1 LELEQE
7 VASVVNDALSL
18 NGRGA
23 SMRRSSALLGAVP
36 ELDSMGVVAL
46 ITALE
51 ERFGIDIA
59 DDELDASSFAT
70 LGSLTDFV
78 AAKATV

>member
-1 LELEQE
+1 MELEQE
-7 VASVVNDALSL
+7 IASVLDDALSL
-18 NGRGA
+18 NGRAA
-23 SMRRSSALLGAVP
+23 SMRRSSPLLGAVP
-36 ELDSMGVVAL
+36 ELDSMGVAAL

-51 ERFGIDIA
+51 ERFGFAIA

-78 AAKATV
+78 AGKATV